1 MVENTYQLGIGSVE
15 ITPQIGVPLVGGVA
29 PYPSDGIATRLW
41 VKAMAIGDGVKTV
54 LLVTVDNLKY
64 PPSEEAVA
72 ALAEVTGLPK
82 ADIWITAS
90 HAHSCPYYLDYGNEL
105 LEAMTTAS
113 ARALADRT
121 PCKLYTAKGTLPDLT
136 GNRRVMKNGQCV
148 NIWLLPKDERALWP
162 ASGWPTAGECDQ
174 DVLTL
179 AAEDEAGKYK
189 ALLFNF
195 ACHACTSG
203 ATPTLISADYPGF
216 TREYLDATLGYE
228 TQTLFWPGACGDI
241 NARCDSQTLG
251 EALAGVIAKSLQEKQ
266 PVTGPLQTLT
276 RHILLKDR
284 ETAAFQEESVTALW
298 ESSLEHF
305 RESFQEAQ
313 EARQSHYP
321 AQLSALAIGDVL
333 VMGVPGE
340 LFAEIG
346 LDMKRAFPDRFLMV
360 AEQTNGAIGYIPTEK
375 AFRQGGYE
383 CLYGEH
389 SVVAEDAGRILY
401 EESIAMLKQL
411 AQM

>member
-41 VKAMAIGDGVKTV
+41 VKAMAIGDGAKTV
-54 LLVTVDNLKY
+54 LLVTMDNLKY
-64 PPSEEAVA
+64 PPSEEAVE
-72 ALAEVTGLPK
+72 ALSQATGLPK
-82 ADIWITAS
+82 EDIWITAS
-90 HAHSCPYYLDYGNEL
+90 HAHSCPYYLDYGQEL
-105 LEAMTTAS
+105 LEAMIGAS
-113 ARALADRT
+113 RQALADRT
-121 PCKLYTAKGTLPDLT
+121 PCKLYTAKGTLGPLT

-148 NIWLLPKDERALWP
+148 NIWLLPKEERALWP
-162 ASGWPTAGECDQ
+162 EAGWPVAGQCDR

-216 TREYLDATLGYE
+216 TREYLDAALGYE
-228 TQTLFWPGACGDI
+228 VQTLFWPGACGDI
-241 NARCDSQTLG
+241 NARCDSRTLG
-251 EALAGVIAKSLQEKQ
+251 EALAAVIASSLEDRK
-266 PVTGPLQTLT
+266 PVAGPLRTVT
-276 RHILLKDR
+276 RQVLLKDR
-284 ETAAFQEESVTALW
+284 ETAAFQEDTVAALW

-305 RESFQEAQ
+305 RESFAEAE

-321 AQLSALAIGDVL
+321 AQLSAVAIGDVL

-340 LFAEIG
+340 LFCEIG
-346 LDMKRAFPDRFLMV
+346 LDIKAAFPDRFLMV

-389 SVVAEDAGRILY
+389 SVVAEDSEKIVY
-401 EESIAMLKQL
+401 EESVAMLKQL
-411 AQM
+411 A